1 MVQIIAGLVTDNKN
15 YMNRKN
21 FFTLISTSFL
31 GIAFLR
37 MNPLKLF
44 GLKKNSS
51 IGNSMK
57 VKINPL
63 AVNRDKTGKKNG

>member
-1 MVQIIAGLVTDNKN
+1 
-15 YMNRKN
+15 MNRKK
-21 FFTLISTSFL
+21 FFTLIFTSFL

-51 IGNSMK
+51 TGNSMK